1 MSIDPHPF
9 PSSLYRGIHHVVLWL
24 KRIGLGL
31 LSTVIVLCAAGFTY
45 QTIATEV
52 DQRNYPPPGQL
63 IDVGGYRLH
72 LYCVGEGIPT
82 VILDAAFPAQVSNW
96 VWVQS
101 MLSNHTQV
109 CAYDRAGHGW
119 SDPGPKPRD
128 AVQHAHEL
136 HTLLTNAKVSGPFV
150 LVGHSLGGLYVQMFA
165 DLYPD
170 EVAGMVLIEGS
181 HPDAWKRLG
190 LLEGVGVDPNML
202 AVAPTLARLGFFRLR
217 LFPVPRADA
226 DLPVQQR
233 AEEQTY
239 FDSAKYFDTLLAVN
253 TVFPLAL
260 EQVRQTHDLGSR
272 PLIIVIGGAS
282 DNTVGVARE
291 LQDEL
296 VQLSLNSVTRVIEGA
311 THSGL
316 VDQREH
322 AVQTSAAILEVV
334 EAART
339 GEPLSSK

>member
-1 MSIDPHPF
+1 MSTIASLI
-9 PSSLYRGIHHVVLWL
+9 PSSSRRRIHKVVLWL

-31 LSTVIVLCAAGFTY
+31 LIIVIVLCTTGFIY
-45 QTIATEV
+45 QAVATET
-52 DQRNYPPPGQL
+52 DKRNYLPPGQL

-72 LYCVGEGIPT
+72 LYCVGEGSPA

-101 MLSNHTQV
+101 TLSPHTQV

-119 SDPGPKPRD
+119 SDPGPEPRD
-128 AVQHAHEL
+128 AMQHAREL
-136 HTLLTNAKVSGPFV
+136 HALLTNANIPGPYI
-150 LVGHSLGGLYVQMFA
+150 LVGHSLGGLYVRMFA
-165 DLYPD
+165 DQYPN
-170 EVAGMVLIEGS
+170 EIAGMVLIEGS

-202 AVAPTLARLGFFRLR
+202 AMAPTLARFGIFRLR
-217 LFPVPRADA
+217 LFPVPLADA
-226 DLPVQQR
+226 DLPPQQR
-233 AEEQTY
+233 AEEQAY

-272 PLIIVIGGAS
+272 PLIIVIGSAS
-282 DNTVGVARE
+282 DNITGPARE
-291 LQDEL
+291 LQDDL
-296 VQLSLNSVTRVIEGA
+296 AQLSSNSATRVVDGA

-316 VDQREH
+316 VDQRDH
-322 AVQTSAAILEVV
+322 ALQTSATILEVL
-334 EAART
+334 EAVRT
-339 GEPLSSK
+339 SKLLAQK